1 MVRPADLNH
10 GLELQCCLRV
20 REEVV
25 VEVLDLEQ
33 ARLTRCDSLS
43 FAVVF
48 GDLALWRLKPLRITI
63 KPGRG
68 PCRDVEHDVWRD
80 DLADIANQLEDMCRS
95 VDPQST
101 EQILAESHGDSGN

>member
-1 MVRPADLNH
+1 MA
-10 GLELQCCLRV
+10 
-20 REEVV
+20 
-25 VEVLDLEQ
+25 
-33 ARLTRCDSLS
+33 
-43 FAVVF
+43 
-48 GDLALWRLKPLRITI
+48 KPLRITI